1 MSDRLLRVN
10 AYTTLDLVDARVWGH
25 DFETTTL
32 GVVNVS
38 TPRETPDH
46 IDLQVELDGTDVE
59 SLPAHADEM
68 TLSADQARTLA
79 AALESAADRV
89 DDAGNA
95 DDA

>member
-10 AYTTLDLVDARVWGH
+10 AYTTLDLVDARVRGH
-25 DFETTTL
+25 DFEATAL

-46 IDLQVELDGTDVE
+46 VDLQVELDDADVK
-59 SLPAHADEM
+59 SLPAHADEI

-79 AALESAADRV
+79 GALESAANRV
-89 DDAGNA
+89 EGATETDDA
-95 DDA
+95 